1 MITLDS
7 KLIER
12 EAYNVLKFKENR
24 FGLKKII
31 HDYFLKKDEEKIF
44 QSISDYLVT
53 QHIIY
58 NKIKETQ
65 ENTISFLYATY
76 FSTSSALDTLN
87 HSTEEKSNFFSDK
100 KIDFQKN
107 FPTPANDSLEIL
119 IRAMEETHP
128 APYLETLT
136 QSFLTWLCTSSL
148 LELSQLKR
156 TDHPTIEI
164 KDKIYTVDFSQLAT
178 KDKSK
183 SSFDLSRYTSSL
195 ASNPTTTTPKT
206 KQIPASSSNHT
217 TTKQPHSSTTQQPTK
232 YPTDNL
238 SLLSET
244 FIHGHDNV
252 KTEFKKITTI
262 LKHRDYFQKLLPAK
276 ELFHN
281 YLLVGPPGTGKT
293 TLINTLAQ
301 QCGLEFRSIPCAD
314 LCSKYF
320 GESASN
326 IQEIYTQARQLIE
339 KDNAPGII
347 LFFDEFDQ
355 IAGSRGNS
363 PNDRERNS
371 LVTTLN
377 SNLDGT
383 NTTPGILTFAAT
395 NVEQIID
402 PALLTRFQKLYIGYP
417 KTDQELIGMHQTII
431 QKIEHYAQL
440 HNPTQKI
447 FDLIDYTQ
455 ILPFS
460 QQDDRYKSGRI
471 INRLLHTAALE
482 NALHSHPNP
491 LKLVTTANLL
501 EQYNKYQHEQQQNY
515 TLKNQ
520 PDTQTK
526 TI

>member
-44 QSISDYLVT
+44 QSISDYLVI
-53 QHIIY
+53 QHHLY
-58 NKIKETQ
+58 NKIKETD
-65 ENTISFLYATY
+65 ENTISLLYASY
-76 FSTSSALDTLN
+76 FGAASALDTLN
-87 HSTEEKSNFFSDK
+87 YNTEEKANEKINFFTDK
-100 KIDFQKN
+100 KIDFKKK
-107 FPTPANDSLEIL
+107 FPEPANDSLELL
-119 IRAMEETHP
+119 IRSTQETHP

-148 LELSQLKR
+148 EELSQLKR
-156 TDHPTIEI
+156 SEHPQINI
-164 KDKIYTVDFSQLAT
+164 KDKNYTVDFSQLAT

-183 SSFDLSRYTSSL
+183 SSFNLSNYASS
-195 ASNPTTTTPKT
+195 APKTPSPQKEKQIPQPNTPKT
-206 KQIPASSSNHT
+206 PEQ
-217 TTKQPHSSTTQQPTK
+217 K
-232 YPTDNL
+232 YPTDNP
-238 SLLSET
+238 SLPSET

-262 LKHRDYFQKLLPAK
+262 LKPRDYFQKLLPAK

-431 QKIEHYAQL
+431 QKIESYAQL
-440 HNPTQKI
+440 HNPQQKI
-447 FDLIDYTQ
+447 FDSIDYSQ

-460 QQDDRYKSGRI
+460 KQDERYKSGRI

-482 NALHSHPNP
+482 NALTSHPDP
-491 LKLVTTANLL
+491 LQLVTTSNLV
-501 EQYNKYQHEQQQNY
+501 EQYHKYQHEQQQNY